1 MTTVTRVSSP
11 GSGLIKL
18 WDQASC
24 KEDLRDQKLFKLE
37 WGGGEIGGI
46 LSFFS
51 VDYGGLERSKGGQGV
66 FFDKSKKPLICHIL
80 VLCFKGGPEFF

>member
-1 MTTVTRVSSP
+1 MTTVIRVSSP

-24 KEDLRDQKLFKLE
+24 KEDRRDQKLFNSN
-37 WGGGEIGGI
+37 WGGGEIGGV

-51 VDYGGLERSKGGQGV
+51 VDYGGLERSKGGLGV
-66 FFDKSKKPLICHIL
+66 VFDSHAL
-80 VLCFKGGPEFF
+80 ED